1 MLQKNW
7 LLKIRH
13 LYITL
18 AEGKQP
24 YTNLLKRNAHEAK
37 DVLAHPLPHKRSV
50 SLRDSEQFE
59 REK

>member
-50 SLRDSEQFE
+50 SLRDSDPF
-59 REK
+59 